1 MFLSDISIK
10 RPIMMSMFLIVFVLF
25 GTLMYTKMNL
35 ELTPEITLPIITV
48 QTVYPG
54 ASPREIETQ
63 VTKKIEDEV
72 SSVSQ
77 IDYIQSYSMENVSFV
92 QVVFKMDKEVHLARQ
107 EVKDKVDGI
116 LNDLPDD
123 AELPLVQRYD
133 PTVMPIVDIILS
145 GPMSPTE
152 LYDLADKQLKNRFS
166 QIDGVAT
173 VNLTGGQEREINVSM
188 DSRTVLQHSVP
199 LQRIAGILAAQNM
212 DMPAGNFQRRSQE
225 YSVRMKGE
233 FGDVQSIRDLEIMT
247 PGGVMKL
254 GDLAA
259 ITDTGAEVRERTTYY
274 NHVSKQKNDN
284 VVQMSIMKSS
294 GGNQVLVYRS
304 IFDMLPEIR
313 KTLPKGCS
321 IDIVNEGSSF
331 IKASVDDTLSN
342 IIMGVILTGLILLFF
357 LHDIRS
363 RSSSPSPCPCPSYP
377 AFCS

>member
-25 GTLMYTKMNL
+25 GGLMYTKMNL

-72 SSVSQ
+72 SSVSE

-92 QVVFKMDKEVHLARQ
+92 QVVFKMGKDVQLARQ

-145 GPMSPTE
+145 GPLSPTE
-152 LYDLADKQLKNRFS
+152 IYDLADKQLKNNIA
-166 QIDGVAT
+166 QINGVAT
-173 VNLTGGQEREINVSM
+173 VNIIGGQEREINVTM
-188 DSRTVLQHSVP
+188 DSKTVLQRSVP
-199 LQRIAGILAAQNM
+199 LQQVAGILAAQNM
-212 DMPAGNFQRRSQE
+212 DMPAGQFQRKSQE

-233 FGDVQSIRDLEIMT
+233 FADVQSIRDIEIPT
-247 PGGVMKL
+247 P
-254 GDLAA
+254 
-259 ITDTGAEVRERTTYY
+259 AE
-274 NHVSKQKNDN
+274 S
-284 VVQMSIMKSS
+284 
-294 GGNQVLVYRS
+294 
-304 IFDMLPEIR
+304 
-313 KTLPKGCS
+313 
-321 IDIVNEGSSF
+321 
-331 IKASVDDTLSN
+331 
-342 IIMGVILTGLILLFF
+342 
-357 LHDIRS
+357 
-363 RSSSPSPCPCPSYP
+363 
-377 AFCS
+377 